1 MIGLSPLQIS
11 LDLPDS
17 HLKLFLISRLPLI
30 APFGLFYHLQPR
42 VYPKTPW
49 LASTSALGRST
60 VTTEQFRFDVKENI
74 VTVTEL
80 GLVLEGWLIAN
91 RASHGLSGFRV
102 IGFINQP
109 LVGIVVSNLSGT
121 SSFGVL

>member
-74 VTVTEL
+74 VAVTEL

-91 RASHGLSGFRV
+91 RASQIRIL
-102 IGFINQP
+102 
-109 LVGIVVSNLSGT
+109 
-121 SSFGVL
+121 